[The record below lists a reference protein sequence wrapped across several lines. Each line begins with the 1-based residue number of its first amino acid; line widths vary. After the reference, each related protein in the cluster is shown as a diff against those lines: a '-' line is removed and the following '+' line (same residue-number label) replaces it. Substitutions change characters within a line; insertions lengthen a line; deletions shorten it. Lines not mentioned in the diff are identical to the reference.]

1 MLEISSNC
9 AYDQVHSVET
19 NVNIQIMQRLDS
31 HFFMM
36 LMIKVRET
44 QVEQSC

>member
-19 NVNIQIMQRLDS
+19 YANIQIMQRY
-31 HFFMM
+31 FFMM